1 MTESELS
8 RNLADIVGENFVTD
22 KLYERKL
29 YDHDIAPL
37 PTEVSFLFKTVPD
50 AVVKPR
56 TIKEVAEVVKYAYSK
71 DIPLVPRGA
80 SSWGFGGTIPTQ
92 GGIVMELTQIN
103 QIISL
108 DIGGFTVT
116 VGAGHRWKML
126 LDYLEDRGFTLGAYP
141 SSAPSSTVGGWIV
154 TGGRGIGSLKYGPLK
169 ENVQSLKLVTPKG
182 EILIL
187 SKENDQ
193 ALFKSIFGSEGT
205 LGIVVEATIRIIPKP
220 EVVSSQIA
228 VFDTIIAMVDAIT
241 DVVGHPRKPF
251 FVEILDDDYLD
262 LERSIGEHVPDAK
275 MVAMFV
281 FEGKALDV
289 QVDIEALV
297 RTISDR
303 GGSMLPPEVASV
315 RWEDRFY
322 PMKIRKAGPTLLAG
336 EITHPLSS
344 LVYVIDEI
352 QSIKEKHD
360 LKLGIKCLMVD
371 EATVLSMPMYL
382 TDERKRWKFMSILPV
397 VNEITL
403 IGLKAGGRPYGFGIW
418 NTFYFRDVHGE
429 EKVRE
434 MKELKRTLD
443 PRDIMNPGKMYQI
456 KTRYGIPLWGTL
468 YRVMT
473 FFLRAMRYF

>member
-37 PTEVSFLFKTVPD
+37 PTEVSFIFKTVPD

-71 DIPLVPRGA
+71 NIPLVPRGA

-92 GGIVMELTQIN
+92 GGIVMELTKIN

-154 TGGRGIGSLKYGPLK
+154 TGGMGIGSLKYGPLK
-169 ENVQSLKLVTPKG
+169 EIVQSVKLVTPKG

-220 EVVSSQIA
+220 EVVSSQMA
-228 VFDTIIAMVDAIT
+228 VFDTITAMVDAIT

-281 FEGKALDV
+281 FEGKALEV

-303 GGSMLPPEVASV
+303 GGSMLSPEVASV

-352 QSIKEKHD
+352 QSIKERHG
-360 LKLGIKCLMVD
+360 LKLGIKGLMVD
-371 EATVLSMPMYL
+371 AATVLSMPMYL

-403 IGLKAGGRPYGFGIW
+403 VGLKAGGRPYGFGIW

-473 FFLRAMRYF
+473 FFLGAMRYF